1 MKIYIG
7 PSLAVHHLIRT
18 RLFILAGAVFVV
30 DARSIVTHTP
40 THTCYQLDMLRYEY
54 RFHFLASQFLVAYF
68 PTLQTS
74 AYQSF
79 NTGSNEH
86 VPEGLFPA

>member
-1 MKIYIG
+1 
-7 PSLAVHHLIRT
+7 
-18 RLFILAGAVFVV
+18 
-30 DARSIVTHTP
+30 
-40 THTCYQLDMLRYEY
+40 MLRYEY

-79 NTGSNEH
+79 NMGSNEH
-86 VPEGLFPA
+86 IPEGLFPAYITFLENRAP